1 MNESISEIQR
11 LLQEIADH
19 LKSGTQTDTRKAVR
33 QVGTDRRAGGDMPF
47 SFGCELFA
55 DEMERLEPILEAAMQ
70 RVPLIGEM
78 GLQRVVNGPI
88 PFTPDGEPILGP
100 SPDLDNVWLGIGFS
114 SGVAASGG
122 AGRALAHWIVE
133 GAPEFA
139 LPSLDPSRFGTA
151 AIPLDVLNAR
161 AITAYASYYALAQ
174 PIPG

>member
-1 MNESISEIQR
+1 MR
-11 LLQEIADH
+11 
-19 LKSGTQTDTRKAVR
+19 
-33 QVGTDRRAGGDMPF
+33 
-47 SFGCELFA
+47 
-55 DEMERLEPILEAAMQ
+55 